1 MGSKLTRM
9 AKPEPPE
16 GWPWEE
22 EWSRHGLSLRR
33 LRPVMRS
40 LPTDPRCKICYA
52 PFAGPGKHLVRPFG
66 YRQSRKN
73 PRLCSVCFEDAP
85 DGGMEMDGGVLFAD
99 VRGYTTLSETVPPTG
114 LAMLLNR
121 FYRAATDALIRH
133 DAVIDKLVGDEV
145 MAIFLPPIVGG
156 ETREQMVG
164 AADELLRAVG
174 FGTPEGPWLPVGVG
188 LDFGRVFAGNVGS
201 GSQVRDFTA
210 LGDAVN
216 TAARLQG
223 AAGPGQI
230 VMSERVYEA
239 VAERYAG
246 AESVSLELKGKSAPV
261 AARVVDLSG
270 SAEVPD
276 QEWPTWAE
284 HVVGRVSHDV

>member
-1 MGSKLTRM
+1 M
-9 AKPEPPE
+9 
-16 GWPWEE
+16 
-22 EWSRHGLSLRR
+22 RR
-33 LRPVMRS
+33 LPRN
-40 LPTDPRCKICYA
+40 PRCKICYA

-99 VRGYTTLSETVPPTG
+99 VRGYTTLSETMPPTE
-114 LAMLLNR
+114 LATVLNR
-121 FYRAATDALIRH
+121 FYKVSTNALIDH
-133 DAVIDKLVGDEV
+133 HGVIDKLVGDEV
-145 MAIFLPPIVGG
+145 MGIFLPPIVDGDA
-156 ETREQMVG
+156 RLQMVG
-164 AADELLRAVG
+164 AADDLLRGLG
-174 FGTPEGPWLPVGVG
+174 FGTENGPWLPVGVG

-201 GSQVRDFTA
+201 SEMRDFTA

-216 TAARLQG
+216 TAARLQA

-230 VMSERVYEA
+230 MMSERVYEA
-239 VAERYAG
+239 VAERYPG

-270 SAEVPD
+270 SAEAPD
-276 QEWPTWAE
+276 EERPTWAE
-284 HVVGRVSHDV
+284 HVVGRVSNDV